1 MAAKGSPSGKSPG
14 RQRSLYRPSPPKRF
28 NDDDDDDIDRYADE
42 FEPVVDEA
50 SDKAKDELLTP
61 AQREELVRLR
71 EEQETHRDKQ
81 LQAFIRSLEV
91 ETLKLERE
99 WKTRL
104 EKEEKKLNE
113 LTSKEHEQLS
123 RRLRQIND
131 EIADGVVEREQLH
144 RVLQEEKQREEQYQE
159 ELTKLRHEV
168 TVYEDGIAAQR
179 SRLQDKT
186 QQHQLALRGLHL
198 EYSPQLRELQHEITT
213 IEQQMQQY
221 AQQWEED
228 QVLLENEHAEALATL
243 DRQVKEDVSQLDVE
257 IVRLKEEMEEERVKQ
272 QRLQVLL
279 ARYGGSVGETGV
291 TGATGTIPPLE
302 DDVGDDDDDEEEE
315 ELHVTR
321 RQLGVGGSSN
331 GSTVSSRNR
340 QVPKQYQQEDEE
352 RQARLRRVGAAMAAL
367 TSQNQPSGMHSP
379 QDSRV
384 SATASSGRR
393 AQSAGRVRPS
403 TGDGSSGGGGGTTN
417 TGPGRS
423 GSSVRSRIIPRK
435 ANNSANANREDD
447 QDDGQHTVHTTTTQR
462 TASTASY
469 SVANSNRK
477 APIRSSTGTFRK

>member
-1 MAAKGSPSGKSPG
+1 MTAKGSPSGKSPG

-144 RVLQEEKQREEQYQE
+144 RVLQDEKQREEQYQE

-279 ARYGGSVGETGV
+279 ARYGGGVGE

-302 DDVGDDDDDEEEE
+302 DDVGDDDDDDEEEE

-321 RQLGVGGSSN
+321 RQGVGGSSN